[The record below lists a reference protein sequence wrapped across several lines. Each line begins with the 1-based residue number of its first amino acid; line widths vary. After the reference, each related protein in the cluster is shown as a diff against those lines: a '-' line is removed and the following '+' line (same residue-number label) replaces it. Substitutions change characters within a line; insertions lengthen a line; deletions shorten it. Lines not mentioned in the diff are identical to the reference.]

1 MSPAISHAVL
11 LGLGGLA
18 ILAGLGLAIVPRYFG
33 FLAGP
38 GAARPSARQWTRYQG
53 LGYMLLGAAFVMAAA
68 ARSGDLVP
76 TVTLAMVACLLF
88 AMAVLRR
95 QQEREARQRAKT

>member
-1 MSPAISHAVL
+1 MSALTHGFLLAV
-11 LGLGGLA
+11 GFLA

-38 GAARPSARQWTRYQG
+38 GASRPTARQWTRYQG
-53 LGYMLLGAAFVMAAA
+53 LGFMLLGASFVMAAG

>member
-1 MSPAISHAVL
+1 MSALTHGFLLAIGFLV
-11 LGLGGLA
+11 
-18 ILAGLGLAIVPRYFG
+18 ILAGLGLAIVPRFFG

-38 GAARPSARQWTRYQG
+38 GASRPSARQWTRYQG
-53 LGYMLLGAAFVMAAA
+53 LGFMLLGSSFVMAAG

>member
-1 MSPAISHAVL
+1 MAALSHGIL
-11 LGLGGLA
+11 LLVGLA
-18 ILAGLGLAIVPRYFG
+18 LILAGLGLAIVPRYFA

-38 GAARPSARQWTRYQG
+38 GAGRPTARQWTRYQG
-53 LGYMLLGAAFVMAAA
+53 LGFMLLGAAFVLASG

-76 TVTLAMVACLLF
+76 TVVLAMVACMLF

>member
-1 MSPAISHAVL
+1 MTAITHGALLV
-11 LGLGGLA
+11 LGLLA
-18 ILAGLGLAIVPRYFG
+18 ILAGIGLAIAPRYFA

-38 GAARPSARQWTRYQG
+38 GAGRPNARQWTRYQG
-53 LGYMLLGAAFVMAAA
+53 LGFMLLGTSFVMAAG

-88 AMAVLRR
+88 AMALLRR
-95 QQEREARQRAKT
+95 QQEREARQRAKY

>member
-1 MSPAISHAVL
+1 MTAISHGAL
-11 LGLGGLA
+11 LVIGLLA
-18 ILAGLGLAIVPRYFG
+18 ILAGLGLAIVPRFFA

-38 GAARPSARQWTRYQG
+38 GAGKPSARQWTRYQG
-53 LGYMLLGAAFVMAAA
+53 LGFMLLGTSFVMASG

-76 TVTLAMVACLLF
+76 TVVLAMAACLLF

-95 QQEREARQRAKT
+95 QQEREARQRART

>member
-1 MSPAISHAVL
+1 MNSALTHGFL

-18 ILAGLGLAIVPRYFG
+18 ILAGVGLAIVPKYFA

-38 GAARPSARQWTRYQG
+38 GAGRPSARQWTRYQG
-53 LGYMLLGAAFVMAAA
+53 LGFMLLGTSFVMAAG

>member
-1 MSPAISHAVL
+1 MSALTHGALLAI
-11 LGLGGLA
+11 GFLA
-18 ILAGLGLAIVPRYFG
+18 ILVGLGLAIIPKYFA

-38 GAARPSARQWTRYQG
+38 GAGKPSARQWTRYQG
-53 LGYMLLGAAFVMAAA
+53 LGFMLLGASFVMAAG

-95 QQEREARQRAKT
+95 QQDREARQRAKF

>member
-1 MSPAISHAVL
+1 MTALVHGFL
-11 LGLGGLA
+11 LGLGFLA
-18 ILAGLGLAIVPRYFG
+18 IIGGLGLAIVPRYFA

-38 GAARPSARQWTRYQG
+38 GAGKPSARQWTRYQG
-53 LGYMLLGAAFVMAAA
+53 LGFMLLGAAFVMAAG

-76 TVTLAMVACLLF
+76 TVVLAMVACMLF

-95 QQEREARQRAKT
+95 QQEREARQRAKS

>member
-1 MSPAISHAVL
+1 MNSALTHGFL
-11 LGLGGLA
+11 LGLGALA
-18 ILAGLGLAIVPRYFG
+18 ILAGVGLAIVPKYLA

-38 GAARPSARQWTRYQG
+38 GAGRPSARQWTRYQG
-53 LGYMLLGAAFVMAAA
+53 LGFMLLGTSFVMAAG

>member
-1 MSPAISHAVL
+1 MAALAHGFLLL
-11 LGLGGLA
+11 LGLLG
-18 ILAGLGLAIVPRYFG
+18 ILAGLGLAILPRYFG

-38 GAARPSARQWTRYQG
+38 GAGRPTARQWTRYQG
-53 LGYMLLGAAFVMAAA
+53 LGFMLLGAAFVLAAG

-76 TVTLAMVACLLF
+76 TVVLAMVACLLF

-95 QQEREARQRAKT
+95 QQEREARQRAKS

>member
-1 MSPAISHAVL
+1 MSALTHGL
-11 LGLGGLA
+11 LLVIGLLA
-18 ILAGLGLAIVPRYFG
+18 ILVGLGLAIAPRYFA

-53 LGYMLLGAAFVMAAA
+53 LGFMLLGASFVMAAA

-88 AMAVLRR
+88 ALAVLRR

>member
-1 MSPAISHAVL
+1 MSALTHGFLLAI
-11 LGLGGLA
+11 GFLA

-38 GAARPSARQWTRYQG
+38 GASRPTARQWTRYQG
-53 LGYMLLGAAFVMAAA
+53 LGFMLLGASFVMAAG

>member
-1 MSPAISHAVL
+1 MSALTHGAL
-11 LGLGGLA
+11 LA
-18 ILAGLGLAIVPRYFG
+18 IGFLAIVVGLGLAIIPKYFG

-38 GAARPSARQWTRYQG
+38 GAGKPSARQWTRYQG
-53 LGYMLLGAAFVMAAA
+53 LGFMLLGASFVMAAG

-95 QQEREARQRAKT
+95 QQEREARQRAKF